1 MHNFDK
7 NEESKQLKPWP
18 SSLIYSLRFL
28 HLIIRCRHI
37 QSESTAVL
45 LKYDEKNTFYAKSYS
60 SKLREDILLSC
71 EN

>member
-18 SSLIYSLRFL
+18 GSLILYSLGIL
-28 HLIIRCRHI
+28 YLIIRRRHI

-45 LKYDEKNTFYAKSYS
+45 LKYDKQNAFCAKSYS
-60 SKLREDILLSC
+60 RKLREDILLS
-71 EN
+71 